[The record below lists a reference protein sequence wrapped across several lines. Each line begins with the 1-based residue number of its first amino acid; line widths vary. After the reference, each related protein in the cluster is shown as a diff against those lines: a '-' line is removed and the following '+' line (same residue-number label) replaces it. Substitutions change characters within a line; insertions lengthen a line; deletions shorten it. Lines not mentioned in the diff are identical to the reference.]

1 MTLPELEDYKPS
13 GDFESPLSRA
23 GEWIET
29 KDPDSGRPARRDPNT
44 MPQWA
49 GSCWYYLRFCDP
61 HNDESLISPE
71 AERYWMNVDLYVGGA
86 EHAVLHLLYARFWHK
101 VLYDLGVVSTVEPFQ
116 RLLNPGMIQGKSYRF
131 FSHDQDG
138 STKHYSAADVRYE
151 GETPV
156 HVGSG
161 AQLTEEWVA
170 PDEVNWVDERPI
182 ASAAGVELEEVVEKM
197 SKSRGNVTSPDDV
210 IEEYGADAMRLYGLF
225 IGPLERAA
233 PWSTDGMPGVFRFLQ
248 RVYRLFVDEEG
259 ERERVRELSGGA
271 GSDAQQRLL
280 ARTIDRVSKDCEE
293 LAFNTAISH
302 LMVFV
307 RDVEKDG
314 RIPLSIGEAFLRLL
328 APLAPHLCEE
338 LWARRGHAE
347 TIAYEP
353 WPEADPALLVEDE
366 VEIVVQVRGKV
377 RAKLRVPADAE
388 EAAVCELALAQPNV
402 QKYLG
407 DQTPKRVIYVPGRL
421 VNVVI

>member
-1 MTLPELEDYKPS
+1 M
-13 GDFESPLSRA
+13 
-23 GEWIET
+23 
-29 KDPDSGRPARRDPNT
+29 
-44 MPQWA
+44 
-49 GSCWYYLRFCDP
+49 
-61 HNDESLISPE
+61 
-71 AERYWMNVDLYVGGA
+71 
-86 EHAVLHLLYARFWHK
+86 
-101 VLYDLGVVSTVEPFQ
+101 
-116 RLLNPGMIQGKSYRF
+116 
-131 FSHDQDG
+131 
-138 STKHYSAADVRYE
+138 
-151 GETPV
+151 
-156 HVGSG
+156 
-161 AQLTEEWVA
+161 
-170 PDEVNWVDERPI
+170 
-182 ASAAGVELEEVVEKM
+182 
-197 SKSRGNVTSPDDV
+197 

-307 RDVEKDG
+307 RDIEKDG

-407 DQTPKRVIYVPGRL
+407 DQTPKRVIYIPGRL

>member
-1 MTLPELEDYKPS
+1 
-13 GDFESPLSRA
+13 
-23 GEWIET
+23 
-29 KDPDSGRPARRDPNT
+29 
-44 MPQWA
+44 
-49 GSCWYYLRFCDP
+49 
-61 HNDESLISPE
+61 
-71 AERYWMNVDLYVGGA
+71 
-86 EHAVLHLLYARFWHK
+86 
-101 VLYDLGVVSTVEPFQ
+101 
-116 RLLNPGMIQGKSYRF
+116 
-131 FSHDQDG
+131 
-138 STKHYSAADVRYE
+138 
-151 GETPV
+151 V
-156 HVGSG
+156 HIGSG
-161 AQLTEEWVA
+161 AELREEWVA
-170 PDEVNWVDERPI
+170 PQEVRWVRGKPVAPEAEID
-182 ASAAGVELEEVVEKM
+182 LEEVVEKM
-197 SKSRGNVTSPDDV
+197 SKSRGNVVNPDDV
-210 IEEYGADAMRLYGLF
+210 IAEYGADAMRLYEMF
-225 IGPLERAA
+225 IGPLHKAA
-233 PWSTDGMPGVFRFLQ
+233 PWSIEGMPGVFRFLQ
-248 RVYRLFVDEEG
+248 RAYRLFVDEEEAG
-259 ERERVRELSGGA
+259 DRLRELPEA
-271 GSDAQQRLL
+271 PGSDAQQRLL
-280 ARTIDRVSKDCEE
+280 ARTIDAATRDFEA
-293 LAFNTAISH
+293 LAFNTSISQ

-307 RDVEKDG
+307 RDIEKDG